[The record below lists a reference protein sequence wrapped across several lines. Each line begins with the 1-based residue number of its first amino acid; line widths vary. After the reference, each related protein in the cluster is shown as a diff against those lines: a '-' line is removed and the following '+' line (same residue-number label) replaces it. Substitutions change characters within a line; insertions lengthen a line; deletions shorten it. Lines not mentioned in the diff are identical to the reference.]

1 MYTQDQ
7 YLHEMD
13 LHLLKVVQFLLLL
26 NHLGIFDAFLLV
38 KSVSTPK

>member
-7 YLHEMD
+7 SLYEVD
-13 LHLLKVVQFLLLL
+13 LQILEIVQALLI